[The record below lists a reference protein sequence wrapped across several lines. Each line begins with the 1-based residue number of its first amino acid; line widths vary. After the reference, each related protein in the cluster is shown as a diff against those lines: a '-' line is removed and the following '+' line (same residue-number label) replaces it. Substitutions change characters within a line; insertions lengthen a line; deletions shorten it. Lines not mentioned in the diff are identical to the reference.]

1 MLYLDIGGKVAMEKI
16 KRIKLFPNYTKESTK
31 KVVKLLETKLKN
43 RGYIIDDK
51 EFDLGIA
58 IGGDGSFLRMVRDCE
73 FNSDVYY
80 VGINTGTLGFAQEI
94 YPNEEA
100 IDEFL
105 GKVSNDEYKIEEV
118 GTMQSKII
126 THLGS
131 LELNSLN
138 EIIIACGVFD
148 AMHLNVLVNNELLEK
163 FVGDGLL
170 ISTSFGSTGQNLSYG
185 GAIVYNQLHTLQI
198 TPIGAISSNSYSK
211 LSNSVIMPEN
221 KKISI
226 IPDKRNC
233 NLHIKSDGKI
243 IYCNDVERI
252 DASVN
257 NKIKCLRMTNY
268 DYTRRINEKI
278 VKR

>member
-1 MLYLDIGGKVAMEKI
+1 MGKI
-16 KRIKLFPNYTKESTK
+16 KKIKLFPNYTKESTK
-31 KVVKLLETKLKN
+31 KVVKVLETKLKD

-58 IGGDGSFLRMVRDCE
+58 IGGDGSFLRMVRECE
-73 FNSDVYY
+73 FNSDVCY
-80 VGINTGTLGFAQEI
+80 VGVNTGTLGFAQEI

-105 GKVSNDEYKIEEV
+105 SKVSNDEYKIEKV

-138 EIIIACGVFD
+138 EIIITRGVFN

-198 TPIGAISSNSYSK
+198 TSIGAISSNSYYK
-211 LSNSVIMPEN
+211 LSNSVIMPEYMN
-221 KKISI
+221 VSI

-233 NLHIKSDGKI
+233 NLHINSDGKKL
-243 IYCNDVERI
+243 YCNDVERI
-252 DASVN
+252 DTSVN

-268 DYTRRINEKI
+268 DYTKRINEKI